1 MQFLSSLE
9 IISRREVSVNKLVAL
24 TFLVAKVLRNK
35 VNEEI
40 ERVIHLTP
48 VGNLQ
53 TADTQCACLP
63 QIVLQFHRNN
73 AILEGNTRKYSGQ
86 VKTLTFF
93 QWTEVVGP

>member
-35 VNEEI
+35 VDEEI

-48 VGNLQ
+48 EGNL
-53 TADTQCACLP
+53 
-63 QIVLQFHRNN
+63 
-73 AILEGNTRKYSGQ
+73 
-86 VKTLTFF
+86 
-93 QWTEVVGP
+93 

>member
-48 VGNLQ
+48 VGNP
-53 TADTQCACLP
+53 APPRPAS
-63 QIVLQFHRNN
+63 
-73 AILEGNTRKYSGQ
+73 LESVISSTRASG
-86 VKTLTFF
+86 VEARAF
-93 QWTEVVGP
+93 PSPA